1 VSTDVLLPLAIF
13 FILGLPILLLVW
25 RVFFVGGQLRREAQR
40 GRAAIDLARR
50 VDSSLA
56 ELSTAVDELRQR
68 RAGPEVIEA
77 SLRASAQALPRFLLE
92 AATLDKQIGP
102 AEQGGLRVEI
112 ERAQRAVELIEH
124 GRELM
129 LTTRDGRMGE
139 GETAVKRGYLNLVHA
154 REAVW
159 ARANEIAA
167 AATAPRTAD
176 PSWRGR
182 NR

>member
-1 VSTDVLLPLAIF
+1 MTTDVLLPLAIF

-25 RVFFVGGQLRREAQR
+25 RIFFVGGQLRRQAQR
-40 GRAAIDLARR
+40 GRAALDLARR
-50 VDSSLA
+50 LDSSLA
-56 ELSTAVDELRQR
+56 ELLTAVDELRRR

-77 SLRASAQALPRFLLE
+77 SLRASGQALPRYLLE
-92 AATLDKQIGP
+92 AATLDKQIGA

-112 ERAQRAVELIEH
+112 ERAQRAVELIGH

-129 LTTRDGRMGE
+129 LTTRDGWGE

-154 REAVW
+154 REAIW

-167 AATAPRTAD
+167 AATAPKTAD
-176 PSWRGR
+176 PSRRGR